1 MRQLIVAILLALTGA
16 LVTQAAAQQPLRFTQ
31 QEQLTFRHLDI
42 LDGLS
47 QNTVTSKLR
56 RGRQRLRQE
65 LMGGGYFIGKE
76 DLSAL

>member
-16 LVTQAAAQQPLRFTQ
+16 LATQAAAQQPLRFTQ

-47 QNTVTSKLR
+47 QNTVTACCRTARVSSGWAR
-56 RGRQRLRQE
+56 RT
-65 LMGGGYFIGKE
+65 
-76 DLSAL
+76 A